1 MGGILDK
8 IFIDPSTLEGQPG
21 GVVKILFLMVVYAFV
36 LFKASNLISDGSE
49 LLLLIPSVA
58 GIVGSVVLPILGAV
72 PDGMIVLFSGLG
84 PREEAQEQLSVGVG
98 ALAGSTIMLL
108 TIPWF
113 CTLLAGRVSLDE
125 HGVGAYR
132 RKDKLVAPRWS
143 LLRTG
148 INVKP
153 GLRVSALIMIV
164 TALSYLLI
172 QGPAF
177 SYARR
182 AANDDNGTSASS
194 TSSNSSNENGNDD
207 SSEVR
212 REHWWAL
219 AGLLVSVAMFVGY
232 LVYQVVT
239 ANRESNKDRI
249 AQAQHDAVCR
259 SLVSVSAVFAEQLFA
274 DDVKPSERSALLQRK
289 ETNARFDALMREFFN
304 RHDVDGNGVVDTT
317 EMRGLLAALGEHPS
331 KEEFAHLMEQMDT
344 NHDGVIQY
352 DEFYASMKAYIKHLF
367 DKDNGLA
374 VPITVVVP
382 DDTPAVLPPAS
393 ETASTTSTTTARVG
407 AKPINDDDVKKEDGE
422 EEEEEEEEEQE
433 EVPDDLTHL
442 PPKKQRLRIVLR
454 SCWMMG
460 LGVVLVI
467 LFSDPMVDVFS
478 SLGHELGIDSFYI
491 AFTLAPLA
499 SNASELIAAINYARK
514 KTVRTAT
521 IGCESLIGAACMNN
535 TFCLAIFLLLIF
547 ARGLAW
553 RFSAETLAILVVE
566 LAMLGFAVQRTQ
578 RLLYGFII
586 LLLYPLSIGFVV
598 FLEKV
603 VHWN

>member
-1 MGGILDK
+1 M
-8 IFIDPSTLEGQPG
+8 
-21 GVVKILFLMVVYAFV
+21 
-36 LFKASNLISDGSE
+36 
-49 LLLLIPSVA
+49 
-58 GIVGSVVLPILGAV
+58 
-72 PDGMIVLFSGLG
+72 
-84 PREEAQEQLSVGVG
+84 
-98 ALAGSTIMLL
+98 
-108 TIPWF
+108 
-113 CTLLAGRVSLDE
+113 
-125 HGVGAYR
+125 
-132 RKDKLVAPRWS
+132 
-143 LLRTG
+143 
-148 INVKP
+148 
-153 GLRVSALIMIV
+153 
-164 TALSYLLI
+164 
-172 QGPAF
+172 
-177 SYARR
+177 
-182 AANDDNGTSASS
+182 
-194 TSSNSSNENGNDD
+194 
-207 SSEVR
+207 
-212 REHWWAL
+212 
-219 AGLLVSVAMFVGY
+219 
-232 LVYQVVT
+232 YQVVT

-289 ETNARFDALMREFFN
+289 ETNARFDALIREFFN

-344 NHDGVIQY
+344 
-352 DEFYASMKAYIKHLF
+352 
-367 DKDNGLA
+367 
-374 VPITVVVP
+374 
-382 DDTPAVLPPAS
+382 
-393 ETASTTSTTTARVG
+393 TTSTTTARMG

>member
-1 MGGILDK
+1 MGGVLDK
-8 IFIDPSTLEGQPG
+8 IFIDPSTLEHQPG

-113 CTLLAGRVSLDE
+113 CTLLAGRVTLDE

-132 RKDKLVAPRWS
+132 KKDKLVAPRWS

-153 GLRVSALIMIV
+153 GLRVSALIMIG

-177 SYARR
+177 SYLRR
-182 AANDDNGTSASS
+182 TGGGGGASS
-194 TSSNSSNENGNDD
+194 SEGDD

-212 REHWWAL
+212 HEHWWAL

-249 AQAQHDAVCR
+249 AQVQHDAVCR

-274 DDVKPSERSALLQRK
+274 DDVKPSERSALLLRK

-304 RHDVDGNGVVDTT
+304 RHDLDGNGVVDAT
-317 EMRGLLAALGEHPS
+317 EMRGLLADLGEHPT
-331 KEEFAHLMEQMDT
+331 KEEFSHLMEQMDT
-344 NHDGVIQY
+344 NHNGVIEY
-352 DEFYASMKAYIKHLF
+352 DEFYSSMKAYIKHLF

-382 DDTPAVLPPAS
+382 DDTPAVS
-393 ETASTTSTTTARVG
+393 STASTTTTTTQVRERVSSSASDMVVNADDASNEG
-407 AKPINDDDVKKEDGE
+407 KINDDD
-422 EEEEEEEEEQE
+422 EEEEEEEQE

-442 PPKKQRLRIVLR
+442 PPKKQRMRIVLR

-478 SLGHELGIDSFYI
+478 SLGNVLGIDSFYI

-553 RFSAETLAILVVE
+553 RFSAETLSILVVE

>member
-8 IFIDPSTLEGQPG
+8 IFIDPSTLEHQPG

-113 CTLLAGRVSLDE
+113 CTLLAGRVTLDE

-132 RKDKLVAPRWS
+132 KKDKLVAPRWS

-177 SYARR
+177 SYSRR
-182 AANDDNGTSASS
+182 NGGGAS
-194 TSSNSSNENGNDD
+194 TNSSSSGSGGGDD

-212 REHWWAL
+212 SEHWWAL

-249 AQAQHDAVCR
+249 AQVQHDAVSR

-274 DDVKPSERSALLQRK
+274 DDVKPSERSALLLRK

-304 RHDVDGNGVVDTT
+304 RHDLDGNGVVDAT
-317 EMRGLLAALGEHPS
+317 EMRSLLADLGEHPT

-344 NHDGVIQY
+344 NRDGVIQY
-352 DEFYASMKAYIKHLF
+352 DEFYSSMKAYIKHLF

-382 DDTPAVLPPAS
+382 DDTPASA
-393 ETASTTSTTTARVG
+393 TTTTTTMVVNASSG
-407 AKPINDDDVKKEDGE
+407 AGSQGGAGEGNDGEEVEEDE
-422 EEEEEEEEEQE
+422 EEEEEE

-442 PPKKQRLRIVLR
+442 PPKKQRMRIVLR

-478 SLGHELGIDSFYI
+478 SLGNVLGIDSFYI

-547 ARGLAW
+547 TRGLAW
-553 RFSAETLAILVVE
+553 RFSAETLSILVVE